1 MKTTDETERKKLSL
15 GGGRN
20 RLSLGKSVET
30 TRVQQSF
37 PHGRSK
43 VVQVERRRKRSPG
56 SQAPSREAGTREGT
70 GRTLTPEERAA
81 RERALQG
88 AMQHDVPRESLTEA
102 TEMLAETPVESAQPV
117 VEEVDRRQ
125 AEQEEARQIA
135 QAEEQR
141 QAEEARRLAEEQAA
155 RNEQAQRLRESQ
167 KKTTATVRPAV
178 TPEDTE
184 TPARTPGGRRRE
196 AARKTPAPS
205 GRRGEPRRRH
215 SGKMTINQALDDGA
229 GERARSLASVRRAR
243 ERERRRLRAD
253 TPEAPKRSREVIVPD
268 AITVQELANRMAEK
282 AADVVMKLMT
292 LGVMATINQTIDAD
306 TAELVTTEFGHRVRR
321 VSESDVE
328 TGLGAEAEDETA
340 QQPRAPVVTVMGH
353 VDHGKTSL
361 LDAMRKTSV
370 AAGEAGGITQHIGAY
385 QVQLEGGEKITFLD
399 TPGHEAFTEMR
410 ARGANVTDIVV
421 LVVAVDDG
429 VVAQTEEAIRHARA
443 AKTPIIVAVNK
454 MDLPDADPERVRNQL
469 LNHDIVVEEL
479 GGDVM
484 LVPVS
489 AMTGQGLDRLQE
501 AILLQAELLELKA
514 NPDRPAAGAVIESK
528 MERGRGSVATILVQH
543 GTLRVGNIFVAGAEW
558 GRVRALIDDR
568 GRRIKE
574 CGPSFPVEVL
584 GLNGSPLAGDK
595 FDVVENESRA
605 REIVD
610 YRQRQIRSK
619 RAAAGAR
626 GTVEQ
631 MLTAIAAGQAEELPL
646 VIKTD
651 VHGSLEA
658 IRGSLENI
666 SNEAVAVRVLH
677 GAVGGINES
686 DVTLAAASGAMV
698 IGFNVRP
705 NPQARELARR
715 DDVEIRLYSIIYNVI
730 DDVRSAL
737 TGLLAPDL
745 KEEFLGYAEIR
756 EVFNISKVG
765 KVAGCMVTEGMVR
778 RGAKVRLLRDNVV
791 IHEGALKTLRR
802 FKEEVREVR
811 EGYECGAAFENYH
824 DIQVGDLI
832 ESFEV
837 RQVERTLESVE
848 RSQVATQ
855 A

>member
-1 MKTTDETERKKLSL
+1 
-15 GGGRN
+15 
-20 RLSLGKSVET
+20 
-30 TRVQQSF
+30 
-37 PHGRSK
+37 
-43 VVQVERRRKRSPG
+43 
-56 SQAPSREAGTREGT
+56 
-70 GRTLTPEERAA
+70 
-81 RERALQG
+81 
-88 AMQHDVPRESLTEA
+88 
-102 TEMLAETPVESAQPV
+102 
-117 VEEVDRRQ
+117 
-125 AEQEEARQIA
+125 
-135 QAEEQR
+135 
-141 QAEEARRLAEEQAA
+141 
-155 RNEQAQRLRESQ
+155 
-167 KKTTATVRPAV
+167 
-178 TPEDTE
+178 
-184 TPARTPGGRRRE
+184 
-196 AARKTPAPS
+196 
-205 GRRGEPRRRH
+205 
-215 SGKMTINQALDDGA
+215 
-229 GERARSLASVRRAR
+229 
-243 ERERRRLRAD
+243 
-253 TPEAPKRSREVIVPD
+253 
-268 AITVQELANRMAEK
+268 
-282 AADVVMKLMT
+282 MKLMT

-328 TGLGAEAEDETA
+328 TGLGAETEDEAA

-361 LDAMRKTSV
+361 LDAMRKTTV

-399 TPGHEAFTEMR
+399 TPGHEAFSEMR

-514 NPDRPAAGAVIESK
+514 NPDRPAAGAVVESK

-568 GRRIKE
+568 GRRIRE

-658 IRGSLENI
+658 IRSSLENI
-666 SNEAVAVRVLH
+666 SE
-677 GAVGGINES
+677 
-686 DVTLAAASGAMV
+686 
-698 IGFNVRP
+698 
-705 NPQARELARR
+705 
-715 DDVEIRLYSIIYNVI
+715 
-730 DDVRSAL
+730 
-737 TGLLAPDL
+737 
-745 KEEFLGYAEIR
+745 
-756 EVFNISKVG
+756 
-765 KVAGCMVTEGMVR
+765 
-778 RGAKVRLLRDNVV
+778 
-791 IHEGALKTLRR
+791 
-802 FKEEVREVR
+802 
-811 EGYECGAAFENYH
+811 
-824 DIQVGDLI
+824 
-832 ESFEV
+832 
-837 RQVERTLESVE
+837 
-848 RSQVATQ
+848 
-855 A
+855 

>member
-1 MKTTDETERKKLSL
+1 L
-15 GGGRN
+15 
-20 RLSLGKSVET
+20 
-30 TRVQQSF
+30 
-37 PHGRSK
+37 
-43 VVQVERRRKRSPG
+43 
-56 SQAPSREAGTREGT
+56 
-70 GRTLTPEERAA
+70 
-81 RERALQG
+81 
-88 AMQHDVPRESLTEA
+88 
-102 TEMLAETPVESAQPV
+102 
-117 VEEVDRRQ
+117 
-125 AEQEEARQIA
+125 
-135 QAEEQR
+135 
-141 QAEEARRLAEEQAA
+141 
-155 RNEQAQRLRESQ
+155 
-167 KKTTATVRPAV
+167 
-178 TPEDTE
+178 
-184 TPARTPGGRRRE
+184 
-196 AARKTPAPS
+196 
-205 GRRGEPRRRH
+205 
-215 SGKMTINQALDDGA
+215 TINQALDDGA

-253 TPEAPKRSREVIVPD
+253 APEAPRRSREVIVPD

-370 AAGEAGGITQHIGAY
+370 ASVEAGGITQHIGAY

-443 AKTPIIVAVNK
+443 AKTPIIVAINK
-454 MDLPDADPERVRNQL
+454 MDLPDSDPERVRNQL
-469 LNHDIVVEEL
+469 LNHDLVAEEL
-479 GGDVM
+479 GGDVI

-489 AMTGQGLDRLQE
+489 AKTGLGLDRLQE

-666 SNEAVAVRVLH
+666 SNNAVAVRILH

-745 KEEFLGYAEIR
+745 KEDFLGYAEIR
-756 EVFNISKVG
+756 EVFNISKIG

-778 RGAKVRLLRDNVV
+778 RGARVRLLRDNVV

-811 EGYECGAAFENYH
+811 EGYECGAGFESYH